1 MENNS
6 FNNAAF
12 WFPGRW
18 IGGTSMLIAPILILA
33 SQVLLVKFDFF
44 YPYQLKAYYE
54 QPVLVAT
61 AYSLYL
67 AGNILL
73 WPAVATIA
81 RYVGQK
87 EPLLGLV
94 GGTLVMFGLFAR
106 TFHYGINHLAFQLVN
121 VQDIQSATKAVGDSY
136 GAFHIV
142 STLSAAIMFGWIILA
157 IGTYRSGLLSL
168 IHSICL
174 GLFSALMLGVL
185 KGSSPFSI
193 ICTIGLS
200 IAMLALGKKVLTD
213 GPRPSTK
220 DLVFWPLAV
229 LVITTV
235 MYLFGQAG

>member
-1 MENNS
+1 MEDISMNKTE
-6 FNNAAF
+6 F

-18 IGGTSMLIAPILILA
+18 IGGTSMIVAPILMLV

-44 YPYQLKAYYE
+44 YPYQLKAYYDH
-54 QPVLVAT
+54 PNLLIT

-73 WPAVATIA
+73 WPAAATIA

-87 EPLLGLV
+87 EPMLGLV

-106 TFHYGINHLAFQLVN
+106 TFHYGINHMAFQLVN
-121 VQDIQSATKAVGDSY
+121 VQNLQSATKAIGDSY
-136 GAFHIV
+136 GAFHVV

-157 IGTYRSGLLSL
+157 MGTYRSGMLNL
-168 IHSICL
+168 IQSICL
-174 GLFSALMLGVL
+174 GLMSGLMLGVL
-185 KGSSPFSI
+185 KGASPFSI
-193 ICTIGLS
+193 ICSIGLL

-213 GPRPSTK
+213 GQKPSTK
-220 DLVFWPLAV
+220 NLVFWPLAII
-229 LVITTV
+229 VIITA